1 MSLSPPIVERLSL
14 VASMDAK
21 ALATLVIISGRGGSL
36 GCTGRDFFIESLKR
50 IGVFG
55 STLLVHDPIL
65 YADAF

>member
-1 MSLSPPIVERLSL
+1 
-14 VASMDAK
+14 MDAK

-36 GCTGRDFFIESLKR
+36 GCTGGDFFIESLKR

-55 STLLVHDPIL
+55 STLLVHDPML